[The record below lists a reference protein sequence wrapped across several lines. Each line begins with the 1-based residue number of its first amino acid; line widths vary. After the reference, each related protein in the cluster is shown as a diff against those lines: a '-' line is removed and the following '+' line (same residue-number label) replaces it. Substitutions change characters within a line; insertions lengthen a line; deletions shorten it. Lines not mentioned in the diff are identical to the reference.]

1 MWSFAILLMLK
12 GNART
17 QNGSKV
23 QGAYFPQFMMD
34 ERQGEHDSHMTSA
47 IEKTGILLNRPP
59 FLANKARSAFSDNCI
74 KKVLF
79 QGLFFSMV
87 GTVGLEPTRD

>member
-1 MWSFAILLMLK
+1 MAVK
-12 GNART
+12 C
-17 QNGSKV
+17 KV
-23 QGAYFPQFMMD
+23 LFYPHFMMD
-34 ERQGEHDSHMTSA
+34 ERQGEYDSHMTRA

>member
-1 MWSFAILLMLK
+1 MLI
-12 GNART
+12 
-17 QNGSKV
+17 
-23 QGAYFPQFMMD
+23 YPHFMMD
-34 ERQGEHDSHMTSA
+34 ERQGEYDSHMTSA

-87 GTVGLEPTRD
+87 GTVGFHFLFLHTLNTAYF

>member
-1 MWSFAILLMLK
+1 MLK
-12 GNART
+12 GNTRT

-23 QGAYFPQFMMD
+23 QGAYFPHFMMD

-74 KKVLF
+74 KKSP
-79 QGLFFSMV
+79 FSRTV
-87 GTVGLEPTRD
+87 FLNGGNGGT

>member
-1 MWSFAILLMLK
+1 
-12 GNART
+12 
-17 QNGSKV
+17 
-23 QGAYFPQFMMD
+23 MMD
-34 ERQGEHDSHMTSA
+34 EWQGEHDWHMTSA

-59 FLANKARSAFSDNCI
+59 FLANKARSAFFDNCI

-87 GTVGLEPTRD
+87 GTVGFHFFASTHVKYSLFLM